1 MKLLADFW
9 QDVRYGTRLL
19 TKNRRLTAGVVLTL
33 AVVVG
38 ANSLVFSVVHAVLVR
53 QLDYEQPDR
62 LVQLWQSGLGGG
74 GRGDWVSFP
83 NFKDWAAANR
93 TFEDMAA
100 YCFSPMTLSGD
111 GQAESMAGLQV
122 TDRLFSILGV
132 QPAAGRLFEQGEDEP
147 GHQGVAI
154 TQPRA
159 VAASLRRRPRSRR
172 QASHR

>member
-19 TKNRRLTAGVVLTL
+19 RKNRRLTAGVVLTL

-62 LVQLWQSGLGGG
+62 LVQLWQSGLEGG

-100 YCFSPMTLSGD
+100 YRFSPMTLSGGGAQTRQGAASSD
-111 GQAESMAGLQV
+111 GNAESMLGLQ
-122 TDRLFSILGV
+122 
-132 QPAAGRLFEQGEDEP
+132 
-147 GHQGVAI
+147 
-154 TQPRA
+154 
-159 VAASLRRRPRSRR
+159 
-172 QASHR
+172 